1 MAPKKGTG
9 KKDKGKLLGSGSHR
23 GETLSHR
30 GEAEASA
37 SQLTATRQQLAANA
51 AGAVP
56 LRTAA
61 APAPAPPPSI
71 ATMRSCIVLGTI
83 NMDLRAEI
91 DGKVLSTGATTLG
104 KFSLVP
110 GGKGACEAIAVA
122 LLGVPTF
129 MVARIGEDV
138 LGNDLLERM
147 EQAGVNI
154 DCVKRDANE
163 ATGVAVQLKMNSS
176 GQRTH
181 VICGGANLRVG
192 DDDVNHVETLVQQQ
206 LAQAE
211 TSASQRCLPLLL
223 MQMELEIAP
232 MLAAMRV
239 MRAASSHADGAR
251 YRADARRGC
260 EIALRGSPL
269 TTENK
274 TSLERLEQML
284 DQGIDYLMLNEYEAP
299 TLLGAKI
306 GYNDELEFTMP
317 LKTVGEAEIAA
328 TKILRKY
335 PKVRV
340 LVISAAAGHFAAQ
353 RGDAEPYTTFAIPE
367 RSFKIVD
374 PISKADAF
382 CGALVAALCR
392 GLALGEALLWALV
405 AYQLARA
412 VVGAQEAMPRLAS
425 LDAFIK
431 KTVHQPMAELVA
443 SPSTY
448 LAQSEL
454 HLAIVYA
461 DVGRLEK
468 SLLNRT
474 PQDLGELLASK
485 DAFGLTPAERAAD
498 TWMLCTSNKPAAP
511 PTQPLECLRLI
522 LGAHLMLAA
531 AGHAPEPP
539 RKRKPQLV
547 LDVAK
552 EEINPV
558 SDSTSEQEEL
568 FYIAFGMAHPNKLE
582 DAAAQAMLLLLQ
594 GGADARWRTE
604 RLLGMSFW
612 ALWRTAE
619 ETRGWPEAG
628 FTVAER
634 LCTPHVGGVDA
645 IMRALLGAT
654 TIDGGSFAG
663 LLFAKPEDAIR
674 EASKRAEGCEK
685 TPPFYFLDADKLR
698 SLPDETVNAMRF
710 CTLQELQR
718 DDPTWLVKKRIDWAG
733 AVCGEYVDEY
743 ATCSHRCVRCAL
755 RVRTFTSRARPS
767 SVRLTHS
774 YRASHEQMGD
784 TRAP

>member
-1 MAPKKGTG
+1 MKGTFDDLSDVG
-9 KKDKGKLLGSGSHR
+9 SAECRTREEVSTYLATHDVQTHMQQALQHIVNELAPEPLLFLSKFFAAKHA
-23 GETLSHR
+23 ETVKEELYDVHVR
-30 GEAEASA
+30 
-37 SQLTATRQQLAANA
+37 
-51 AGAVP
+51 VK
-56 LRTAA
+56 
-61 APAPAPPPSI
+61 
-71 ATMRSCIVLGTI
+71 MRSCIVLGAI
-83 NMDLRAEI
+83 NMDLRAEM
-91 DGKVLSTGATTLG
+91 DGKELSTGGTALG
-104 KFSLVP
+104 KFCLVP

-138 LGNDLLERM
+138 LGKDLLDRM
-147 EQAGVNI
+147 TQAGVDI
-154 DCVKRDANE
+154 SCVKRDVNE

-176 GQRTH
+176 GQKTH

-192 DDDVNHVETLVQQQ
+192 DDDVKQLETLVQQQ

-223 MQMELEIAP
+223 MQMELDIVP
-232 MLAAMRV
+232 MLTAMHY
-239 MRAASSHADGAR
+239 MRG
-251 YRADARRGC
+251 RGC

-269 TTENK
+269 TPKNK
-274 TSLERLEQML
+274 TSLEQML
-284 DQGIDYLMLNEYEAP
+284 NEFEAPTVGIDYLMLNEFEAP
-299 TLLGAKI
+299 TLLGAEI
-306 GYNDELEFTMP
+306 GYNDKLGFTMP
-317 LKTVGEAEIAA
+317 LKTVGEAKRAA
-328 TKILRKY
+328 TEILRKY
-335 PKVRV
+335 PNVRV
-340 LVISAAAGHFAAQ
+340 LVISAAAGHFAVQ
-353 RGDAEPYTTFAIPE
+353 RGDAEPDTTFAIPE

-374 PISKADAF
+374 SISSQDAF

-634 LCTPHVGGVDA
+634 LCTPHAGGGDA

-663 LLFAKPEDAIR
+663 LLFTKPEDAIR

-710 CTLQELQR
+710 CTFQELQR
-718 DDPTWLVKKRIDWAG
+718 DDPTWLVEKRIDWAG

-755 RVRTFTSRARPS
+755 RVRTFTSQARPS